1 VESASEREFGQL
13 MARVREG
20 CPEATRELVE
30 RYGSALR
37 RLVRRR
43 LHPGLRPVY
52 DSLDFFQDVWASFF
66 QVAPVRTFR
75 CSDDLVAYLAEI
87 AFHKVTDTYRQR
99 LGTEK
104 RNGGRV
110 ETLPLPT
117 EEDRNNE
124 LPARQPTPSQVAVA
138 NECWEDM
145 LRGLPPQHQR
155 MLELLREGY
164 THEEIAQNLGIY
176 TKVIQRLLQK
186 LEKKGSLR

>member
-1 VESASEREFGQL
+1 MESASEKEFGQL

-20 CPEATRELVE
+20 CPQAARELVE

-37 RLVRRR
+37 RIVRQR

-66 QVAPVRTFR
+66 QAAPLRTFE
-75 CSDDLVAYLAEI
+75 DPNDLIGYLTEM
-87 AFHKVTDTYRQR
+87 AFHKVTDTYRER
-99 LGTEK
+99 MCTGK
-104 RNGGRV
+104 RDGGRV
-110 ETLPLPT
+110 ESLPLPT
-117 EEDRNNE
+117 EEDRANE
-124 LPARQPTPSQVAVA
+124 LPACQPTPSQVAVA
-138 NECWEDM
+138 NERWEDL

-186 LEKKGSLR
+186 LEKKGNPR